1 MKNKLKRFF
10 NKLNMKFFF
19 GKYKNEY
26 LYINQKPDFKDYILK
41 FLFIFIILNLTLSI
55 VFINIFNTI
64 ILSFIITVFLIN
76 EILLNIKKLNY
87 ENYILSQLTIYVSQ
101 MAMIINYN
109 NVYSSIKEVRNY
121 LEEPLRSDLD
131 LVISN
136 IDSGKSILESFSNF
150 NQKYNNR
157 IITLFNQT
165 LELFD
170 EHGNSDA
177 NTVLH
182 IISEEMNMLKIKK
195 DKFFK
200 YKKEWRLN
208 FYVVVV
214 LCLTMPII
222 LRSMISDI
230 YTNFMASF
238 GSLIMIGVLVMNLLV
253 IKKVEII
260 YRDQS
265 IGEGGYK

>member
-1 MKNKLKRFF
+1 MKNKLKRFL

-26 LYINQKPDFKDYILK
+26 LYINQKTDFKDYILK

-55 VFINIFNTI
+55 IFINIFNTI

-150 NQKYNNR
+150 NQKYNNK
-157 IITLFNQT
+157 IITLFNQA

-195 DKFFK
+195 DRYLKF
-200 YKKEWRLN
+200 KKEWRLN
-208 FYVVVV
+208 FYVVIF
-214 LCLTMPII
+214 LCLSMPMI
-222 LRSMISDI
+222 LKLMIPAI
-230 YTNFMASF
+230 YISYMSSF
-238 GSLIMIGVLVMNLLV
+238 GKWVMSAIFLVNLF
-253 IKKVEII
+253 IIRKTEAI
-260 YRDQS
+260 YRNQS
-265 IGEGGYK
+265 IGEGGSK